1 MLADFFQLSPI
12 PANQMLGTYDLR
24 LVFLSYIVAFLASYV
39 ALDVAGRLRD
49 VSNTA
54 LSRRLWIAGGSL
66 AMGAG
71 IWSMHFIGMLA
82 FNMHGMVMTYD
93 LSWTALSLLVAI
105 FASAFALYLLTPRDM
120 HISHMAFGGVILGLA
135 IASMHYL
142 GMQGMRSSMDIH
154 YLPGL
159 FALSIVVA
167 IGASEA
173 ALWFAIKSNQVVAQL
188 RFRLKVISALIMG
201 AAIAGMH
208 YTGMFA
214 AVFTPVEN
222 PAVQQFGVSPEILA
236 TCIAVITCVIMGIAF
251 FLSAKKEALNEQ
263 LLRNARQAG
272 MAEVAISVLHNVGNV
287 LNSVNVSANLVAE
300 KIEKS
305 KLSLLND
312 LSALINQHKNN
323 LGEFFTNDPKG
334 QQIPDFITKLANHW
348 QEERMIMNGEI
359 QTLLKHLLH
368 IKEIIAMQ
376 QNLSKKVQVEQ
387 ITSIETAIDEA
398 ILICGIDQNKH
409 GIVIEKH
416 YEKIKP
422 VIIDKV
428 KLLQILVNLLHNAK
442 EALMLQKNQPI
453 NKIFIRTGLVNKKQ
467 FFIEVSDNGPGITS
481 ANLAKIFTHGF
492 TTKESGHG
500 FGLHASALAAKDM
513 GGGAM
518 KVASAGVNKGAVF
531 TLELPYRV
539 PKQ

>member
-1 MLADFFQLSPI
+1 MLEDFFQLTPE

-24 LVFLSYIVAFLASYV
+24 LVLLSYMVAFLASYV

-49 VSNTA
+49 VSNTP
-54 LSRRLWIAGGSL
+54 LTRRLWIAGGAL

-82 FNMHGMVMTYD
+82 FTMHGMIMTYD
-93 LSWTALSLLVAI
+93 LSWTGLSLLVAI

-120 HISHMAFGGVILGLA
+120 HVSHMAFGGVILGLA

-142 GMQGMRSSMDIH
+142 GMQGMSSSMDIH

-159 FALSIVVA
+159 FTLSIVIA
-167 IGASEA
+167 IAASEA

-188 RFRLKVISALIMG
+188 RFRFKVISAMIMG

-214 AVFTPVEN
+214 AVFTPVDHSVA
-222 PAVQQFGVSPEILA
+222 PQLSVSPELMA
-236 TCIAVITCVIMGIAF
+236 TGIAVITCVIMGIAF

-300 KIEKS
+300 RIENS
-305 KLSLLND
+305 KLALLSD
-312 LSALINQHKNN
+312 LSQMINQHKSD
-323 LGEFFTNDPKG
+323 LGEFFTKDPKG
-334 QQIPDFITKLANHW
+334 MQIPDFIAKLASHW
-348 QEERMIMNGEI
+348 QEERMLMNGEI
-359 QTLLKHLLH
+359 QALLKHLQH
-368 IKEIIAMQ
+368 IKDIIAMQ
-376 QNLSKKVQVEQ
+376 QNLSKKVQIEQ

-398 ILICGIDQNKH
+398 ILICGIDENKH

-416 YEKIKP
+416 YEKMKP
-422 VIIDKV
+422 VLIDKV

-442 EALMLQKNQPI
+442 EALMMGKNHTV
-453 NKIFIRTGLVNKKQ
+453 NKIMIRTGLLNKKQ
-467 FFIEVSDNGPGITS
+467 FYIEVSDNGPGIS
-481 ANLAKIFTHGF
+481 ADNLSKIFTHGF

-513 GGGAM
+513 GGSM
-518 KVASAGVNKGAVF
+518 KVASPGINQGAIF
-531 TLELPYRV
+531 TLELAYRV